1 MVHMRSVDAGQYE
14 HIPVLCDEAI
24 CQLNIRQ
31 GGRYV
36 DGTFGKGGYASRI
49 LEEASCQLFAIDRDP
64 MAFSEAM
71 NLSERYRE
79 RFIPMQGCFGEMDS
93 LLAEQGIGKV
103 DSIVLDLGV
112 SSLQLDDPSRGFSFR
127 FDGPLDMRMG
137 QDGPTAG
144 DIVNSM
150 TESDLADLIYTL
162 GEERY
167 SRRVS
172 RAIVEA
178 RVNQTISS
186 TGDLAKIIRE
196 VVPYKKFGQSIDPAT
211 KTFQALRIYV
221 NDELG
226 ELDRGLEAAERLL
239 NPGGRLVIV
248 AFHSLEDRRVK
259 NFFNERQ
266 GKTTGRS
273 RYLPPS
279 EDSYNRPSFSVI
291 TKRPIRPS
299 AAELKQN
306 PRARSARLRV
316 AERTSAAPWS
326 ELN

>member
-1 MVHMRSVDAGQYE
+1 MVHMRSVDAGQYD

-71 NLSERYRE
+71 NLSERYGE

-273 RYLPPS
+273 RYLPPR

-291 TKRPIRPS
+291 TKRPVRPS
-299 AAELKQN
+299 AAELRQN

>member
-1 MVHMRSVDAGQYE
+1 MVHMRSVDADQYE

-24 CQLNIRQ
+24 CHLNIRN

-64 MAFSEAM
+64 MAFSEAL
-71 NLSERYRE
+71 NLSERYAE
-79 RFIPMQGCFGEMDS
+79 RLIPMQGCYGEMES
-93 LLAEQGIGKV
+93 LLAAQGIKKV

-137 QDGPTAG
+137 KDGVTAG

-273 RYLPPS
+273 RYLPPR

-291 TKRPIRPS
+291 TKRPVRPS
-299 AAELKQN
+299 AAELRQN

>member
-24 CQLNIRQ
+24 CHLNIRN

-71 NLSERYRE
+71 NLSERYAE
-79 RFIPMQGCFGEMDS
+79 RLIPMQGCFGEMDS
-93 LLAEQGIGKV
+93 LLAAQGIKKV

-137 QDGPTAG
+137 KDGVTAG

-178 RVNQTISS
+178 RVSQPISS
-186 TGDLAKIIRE
+186 TGALAKIIRD
-196 VVPYKKFGQSIDPAT
+196 VVPYKKFGQGIDPAT

-226 ELDRGLEAAERLL
+226 ELDKGLEAAERLL
-239 NPGGRLVIV
+239 NPGGRLAIV
-248 AFHSLEDRRVK
+248 AFHSLEDRLVK
-259 NFFNERQ
+259 NSFKSDERL
-266 GKTTGRS
+266 KNLTKKPITPNDEEIVNNRRS
-273 RYLPPS
+273 R
-279 EDSYNRPSFSVI
+279 
-291 TKRPIRPS
+291 S
-299 AAELKQN
+299 AKLRIAEKK
-306 PRARSARLRV
+306 
-316 AERTSAAPWS
+316 
-326 ELN
+326 

>member
-24 CQLNIRQ
+24 CQLNIRN

-71 NLSERYRE
+71 NFSVRYGE
-79 RFIPMQGCFGEMDS
+79 RFIPMQGCFGDMDS
-93 LLAEQGIGKV
+93 LLAAQGIGKV

-127 FDGPLDMRMG
+127 FNGPLDMRMG

-178 RVNQTISS
+178 RVNQPISS
-186 TGDLAKIIRE
+186 TDALAKIIRD
-196 VVPYKKFGQSIDPAT
+196 VVPYKKFGQGIDPAT

-226 ELDRGLEAAERLL
+226 ELDRGLEAAERIL

-273 RYLPPS
+273 RYLPPG
-279 EDSYNRPSFSVI
+279 EDNYKMPSFSVI
-291 TKRPIRPS
+291 TKRPVRPS

-326 ELN
+326 EFN

>member
-1 MVHMRSVDAGQYE
+1 MNMRSVDAGQYE

-24 CQLNIRQ
+24 CQLNIRN

-64 MAFSEAM
+64 IAFAEAM
-71 NLSERYRE
+71 NLSERYGE

-93 LLAEQGIGKV
+93 LLAERGIAKV
-103 DSIVLDLGV
+103 DAIVLDLGV
-112 SSLQLDDPSRGFSFR
+112 SSLQLDDRSRGFSFR

-150 TESDLADLIYTL
+150 AESDLADLIYTL

-172 RAIVEA
+172 KAIVEA
-178 RVNQTISS
+178 RVNQPISS
-186 TGDLAKIIRE
+186 TNALAKIIRE
-196 VVPYKKFGQSIDPAT
+196 VVPYKKFGQGIDPAT

-226 ELDRGLEAAERLL
+226 ELDRGLKAAERLL

-259 NFFNERQ
+259 NFLNEM
-266 GKTTGRS
+266 
-273 RYLPPS
+273 
-279 EDSYNRPSFSVI
+279 
-291 TKRPIRPS
+291 
-299 AAELKQN
+299 EL
-306 PRARSARLRV
+306 S
-316 AERTSAAPWS
+316 
-326 ELN
+326 

>member
-24 CQLNIRQ
+24 CQLNIRN

-36 DGTFGKGGYASRI
+36 DGTFGKGGYAARI

-64 MAFSEAM
+64 MAFAEAM
-71 NLSERYRE
+71 NLSERYGE

-93 LLAEQGIGKV
+93 LLAEQGIAKV
-103 DSIVLDLGV
+103 DAIVLDLGV

-150 TESDLADLIYTL
+150 AESDLADLIYTL

-172 RAIVEA
+172 KAIVEA
-178 RVNQTISS
+178 RVNQPISS
-186 TGDLAKIIRE
+186 TNALAKIIRE
-196 VVPYKKFGQSIDPAT
+196 VVPYKKFGQGIDPAT

-226 ELDRGLEAAERLL
+226 ELDRGLKAAERLL
-239 NPGGRLVIV
+239 NTGGRLVIV

-259 NFFNERQ
+259 KFFNERQ

-273 RYLPPS
+273 RYLPPGK
-279 EDSYNRPSFSVI
+279 DDYKRPSFSVI
-291 TKRPIRPS
+291 TKRPVRPS

>member
-1 MVHMRSVDAGQYE
+1 MVHMRSIDAGQYE

-24 CQLNIRQ
+24 CHLNIRN

-71 NLSERYRE
+71 NLSERYAE
-79 RFIPMQGCFGEMDS
+79 RLIPMQGCFGEMDS
-93 LLAEQGIGKV
+93 LLAAQGIKKV

-137 QDGPTAG
+137 KDGVTAG

-178 RVNQTISS
+178 RVSQPISS
-186 TGDLAKIIRE
+186 TGALAKIIRD
-196 VVPYKKFGQSIDPAT
+196 VVPYKKFGQGIDPAT

-226 ELDRGLEAAERLL
+226 ELDKGLEAAERLL
-239 NPGGRLVIV
+239 NPGGRLAIV
-248 AFHSLEDRRVK
+248 AFHSLEDRRGITPAYKPPEGTVS
-259 NFFNERQ
+259 
-266 GKTTGRS
+266 GATTAVS
-273 RYLPPS
+273 YTHLTLP
-279 EDSYNRPSFSVI
+279 
-291 TKRPIRPS
+291 TKRI
-299 AAELKQN
+299 
-306 PRARSARLRV
+306 V
-316 AERTSAAPWS
+316 
-326 ELN
+326 

>member
-1 MVHMRSVDAGQYE
+1 MNMRSVDAGQYE

-24 CQLNIRQ
+24 CQLNIRN

-64 MAFSEAM
+64 MAFAEAI
-71 NLSERYRE
+71 NLSERYGE

-93 LLAEQGIGKV
+93 LLAEQGIAKV
-103 DSIVLDLGV
+103 DAIVLDLGV

-150 TESDLADLIYTL
+150 AESDLADLIYTL

-172 RAIVEA
+172 KAIVEA
-178 RVNQTISS
+178 RVNQPISS
-186 TGDLAKIIRE
+186 TNALAKIIRE
-196 VVPYKKFGQSIDPAT
+196 VVPYKKFGQGIDPAT

-226 ELDRGLEAAERLL
+226 ELDRGLKAAERLL

-259 NFFNERQ
+259 NFLNERQ

-273 RYLPPS
+273 RYLPPGK
-279 EDSYNRPSFSVI
+279 DDYKRPSFSVI
-291 TKRPIRPS
+291 TKRPVRPS

>member
-1 MVHMRSVDAGQYE
+1 MVHMRSIDAGQYE

-24 CQLNIRQ
+24 CHLNIRN

-49 LEEASCQLFAIDRDP
+49 LEAASCQLFAIDRDP

-71 NLSERYRE
+71 NLSERYAE
-79 RFIPMQGCFGEMDS
+79 RLIPVQGCFGEMDS
-93 LLAEQGIGKV
+93 LLAARGIKKV

-137 QDGPTAG
+137 KDGVTAG

-178 RVNQTISS
+178 RVSQPISS
-186 TGDLAKIIRE
+186 TGALAKIIRD
-196 VVPYKKFGQSIDPAT
+196 VVPYKKFGQGIDPAT

-221 NDELG
+221 NDELS
-226 ELDRGLEAAERLL
+226 ELDKGLEAAERLL

-273 RYLPPS
+273 RYLPPG
-279 EDSYNRPSFSVI
+279 EDSHKRPSFSVI
-291 TKRPIRPS
+291 TKRPVRPS

-316 AERTSAAPWS
+316 AERTAAAPWS
-326 ELN
+326 EFN

>member
-24 CQLNIRQ
+24 CHLNIRQ

-71 NLSERYRE
+71 NLSERYGE

-273 RYLPPS
+273 RYLPPR

-291 TKRPIRPS
+291 TKRPVRPS
-299 AAELKQN
+299 AAELRQN

>member
-24 CQLNIRQ
+24 CHLNIRN

-71 NLSERYRE
+71 NLSERYAE
-79 RFIPMQGCFGEMDS
+79 RLIPMQGCFGEMDS
-93 LLAEQGIGKV
+93 LLAARGINKV

-137 QDGPTAG
+137 KDGVTAG

-178 RVNQTISS
+178 RVSQPISS
-186 TGDLAKIIRE
+186 TGALAKIIRD
-196 VVPYKKFGQSIDPAT
+196 VVPYKKFGQGIDPAT

-221 NDELG
+221 C
-226 ELDRGLEAAERLL
+226 LL
-239 NPGGRLVIV
+239 YTSPSPR
-248 AFHSLEDRRVK
+248 DK
-259 NFFNERQ
+259 RQ
-266 GKTTGRS
+266 S
-273 RYLPPS
+273 RMPS
-279 EDSYNRPSFSVI
+279 
-291 TKRPIRPS
+291 S
-299 AAELKQN
+299 A
-306 PRARSARLRV
+306 
-316 AERTSAAPWS
+316 
-326 ELN
+326 

>member
-24 CQLNIRQ
+24 CHLNVRN

-71 NLSERYRE
+71 NLSERYAE
-79 RFIPMQGCFGEMDS
+79 RLIPMQGCFGEMDS
-93 LLAEQGIGKV
+93 LLAAQGIKNV

-137 QDGPTAG
+137 KDGVTAG

-178 RVNQTISS
+178 RVSQPISS
-186 TGDLAKIIRE
+186 TGALAKIIRD
-196 VVPYKKFGQSIDPAT
+196 VVPYKKFGQGIDPAT

-226 ELDRGLEAAERLL
+226 CLL
-239 NPGGRLVIV
+239 YT
-248 AFHSLEDRRVK
+248 S
-259 NFFNERQ
+259 
-266 GKTTGRS
+266 
-273 RYLPPS
+273 PS
-279 EDSYNRPSFSVI
+279 
-291 TKRPIRPS
+291 
-299 AAELKQN
+299 
-306 PRARSARLRV
+306 PRD
-316 AERTSAAPWS
+316 
-326 ELN
+326 